1 MTDQLQKFMKE
12 ALTSYSDG
20 NLDLAEENFKEILSL
35 DQENYHS
42 IYNLG
47 IISFDRKKYTQAE
60 EYLLKAFE
68 LNKTEK
74 YLVSLIELFIITK
87 DYDKAAKMLET
98 NTLLINKSKKKEIDD
113 KILKFR
119 EFDEIGKKLN
129 KFRINIEKDNES
141 FFLTDENLEKELKNR
156 IEKALTL
163 YSEDSLIWAMY
174 GQFLLFNENKKNE
187 KVRDYHETFNA
198 FQHSMNIKEENLP
211 AIINLGIICR
221 KTRQFDK
228 AIDTYSLGKK
238 YFPNEYLIFYNSAIL
253 FTDIKDFKNAE
264 IDLLKAIELR
274 PDDYDTYT
282 NLGKLYKDTN
292 NIELSEKSYRKMIE
306 IDPKKAQ
313 GYRGLGAIMIMKG
326 DYSLAYKILK
336 KSLILDPD
344 NSAGQQNLAIC
355 YFRQGKTEEGVK
367 LSKKVAGVLVFNSN
381 NNKGQY
387 KIEK

>member
-20 NLDLAEENFKEILSL
+20 NLDLAEENFKKILSL
-35 DQENYHS
+35 DQENYQS

-47 IISFDRKKYTQAE
+47 IISFNRKKYTQAE

-74 YLVSLIELFIITK
+74 YLISLIELFIITK
-87 DYDKAAKMLET
+87 DYDNAVKILET
-98 NTLLINKSKKKEIDD
+98 NTLLIDKSKKKEIDD
-113 KILKFR
+113 KIVKFR
-119 EFDEIGKKLN
+119 EFDEIGSILN
-129 KFRINIEKDNES
+129 KIIINNEKDNTS
-141 FFLTDENLEKELKNR
+141 FSLTDKNLEKELKKR
-156 IEKALTL
+156 IEKALIL
-163 YSEDSLIWAMY
+163 YSEDSLVWSIY
-174 GQFLLFNENKKNE
+174 GQFLLFNEGKKKE
-187 KVRDYHETFNA
+187 KVRDYNETLNA
-198 FQHSMNIKEENLP
+198 YQRSIKINEDNLP
-211 AIINLGIICR
+211 AIINLGIIYR
-221 KTRQFDK
+221 RTRQFDK
-228 AIDTYSLGKK
+228 ATATYSLGKK

-274 PDDYDTYT
+274 PNDYDTYT

-313 GYRGLGAIMIMKG
+313 GYRGLGAIMILKG
-326 DYSLAYKILK
+326 DYSLADKNLK

-344 NSAGQQNLAIC
+344 NFDAQKNLAIC
-355 YFRQGKTEEGVK
+355 YFRQGKNEEGIK
-367 LSKKVAGVLVFNSN
+367 LSKEVVGVLVFNS